1 MILTVSR
8 DFILF
13 CIENAAR
20 YLIIGFLNTEYV
32 LFYMMNVACHEIFL
46 FYVIL
51 WLIVIFNTSY
61 ISQIM
66 QLFTLLLTMYNI

>member
-20 YLIIGFLNTEYV
+20 YLLTIDFLNTEYV
-32 LFYMMNVACHEIFL
+32 LFYMMMNVACHKIFL
-46 FYVIL
+46 LCY
-51 WLIVIFNTSY
+51 S
-61 ISQIM
+61 
-66 QLFTLLLTMYNI
+66 LTDS